1 MKKRITHITSNENI
15 IIPDIVNEKCSEAY
29 GIIRADAPPVK
40 KFSKKKFFIISA
52 VAAATL
58 AFSATATAAY
68 FRSAFDVSH
77 KEVYTKDPE
86 KKMDLSA
93 FAKPVNDEE
102 KQSGAN
108 ITMQSVY
115 CDGQNLAIGLAL
127 TPNDEDLKR
136 MTTVSAHISAK
147 LNGKSIDRVY
157 DYENLD
163 YPELGFVKSDDG
175 VFYETMYYTNLDITE
190 ESELEISIYG
200 LQGINGKL
208 MTYNYAASVYE
219 PERTSISAYADDKFE
234 FKATVTP
241 DTSNNRTY
249 EINET
254 KDGIT
259 LESVDITPFKTTV
272 SIDGLA
278 ERQSI
283 RIFDQNGEE
292 LEIIHNDSYENW
304 EWKFV
309 PPLKTAKRLSV
320 QVFDIDTDD
329 FPTLYEFTFDI
340 EKGFADKYD
349 VKFDNSDVV
358 YVPPYEELNDDEEN
372 LKKYNANLAKAAQK
386 AERIPVN
393 TPVERTQ
400 YIDEVL
406 EECGEAEPIAMEWK
420 ITGSRI
426 GDVAGNVS
434 EDHWE
439 VLKDIDDVTPDNA
452 KMLFVTYEI
461 TNKTDLTGSIYTNGG
476 LVIYSKD
483 FEVTLTEPDYASNKD
498 YGGKSSWKYTFEPG
512 QTKTITYG
520 YVIPEDYANEDFYA
534 VLPNDL
540 FTSDATPGNIANG
553 VVKLM
558 EIK

>member
-1 MKKRITHITSNENI
+1 MKKRISNNFDEHIDV
-15 IIPDIVNEKCSEAY
+15 PDIVNEKCSEAY
-29 GIIRADAPPVK
+29 GIIRADAPLVK
-40 KFSKKKFFIISA
+40 KYTHKKIFVIGT

-58 AFSATATAAY
+58 VFSATATAAY

-102 KQSGAN
+102 KQMSAN

-115 CDGQNLAIGLAL
+115 CDGQNLAIALAL

-175 VFYETMYYTNLDITE
+175 VFYETMYYTNLDVKE

-208 MTYNYAASVYE
+208 MTYNYAANVYE
-219 PERTSISAYADDKFE
+219 PEKTSISAYADDKFE
-234 FKATVTP
+234 FKANVTP
-241 DTSNNRTY
+241 DTSNNRIY

-272 SIDGLA
+272 SIEGLA
-278 ERQSI
+278 KRQSI

-320 QVFDIDTDD
+320 QVYDIDTDD
-329 FPTLYEFTFDI
+329 FPTLYEFAFDI

-358 YVPPYEELNDDEEN
+358 YVPPYDELNDDEEDI
-372 LKKYNANLAKAAQK
+372 KKYNANMAKAAQK

-393 TPVERTQ
+393 TPVECTD
-400 YIDEVL
+400 YIDEAF
-406 EECGEAEPIAMEWK
+406 ERGEVEPITMEWK
-420 ITGSRI
+420 ITGSRV
-426 GDVAGNVS
+426 GDVTGNVS
-434 EDHWE
+434 EAHWE
-439 VLKDIDDVTPDNA
+439 FLNDADGVTPDNA

-476 LVIYSKD
+476 LIIYSKD
-483 FEVTLTEPDYASNKD
+483 FEVLLTEPDYASNKD
-498 YGGKSSWKYTFEPG
+498 YGGRSSWKYTFEPS

-520 YVIPEDYANEDFYA
+520 YIIPEDYADEDFYA
-534 VLPNDL
+534 VAPDNL
-540 FTSDATPGNIANG
+540 FNTDPTPGNIANG